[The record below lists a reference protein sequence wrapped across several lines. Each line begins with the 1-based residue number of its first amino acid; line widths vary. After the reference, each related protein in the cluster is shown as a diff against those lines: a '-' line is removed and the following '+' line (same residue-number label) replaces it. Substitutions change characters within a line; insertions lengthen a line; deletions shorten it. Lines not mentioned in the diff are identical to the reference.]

1 MRIILISGIHDNEND
16 SQFEVRFS
24 MISSRFCVRKLLS
37 LGSAMGLALAA
48 SPAYADEVAAG
59 NVSGDTAD
67 EAGYEDQNEII
78 VTGEKDGYVAISSAG
93 LKTGTPL
100 IDTPQTVSVLTR
112 EQLDDQALQDI
123 GDILRY
129 TPGASIGQGEG
140 NRDQITIRGQNT
152 TADFFVDGIRDDV
165 QYFRPLYNIERVEI
179 HKGPNAMIFGRGGG
193 GGIINRVT
201 KSPVAGETFGSTTAS
216 VDSFGAFF
224 ISGDVNAVVADNAA
238 FRINGLYEEFNNHRD
253 FFDGRRFAVNPTVG
267 AELSD
272 HSRILLSYEYVD
284 DDRSVDRGNPAEL
297 RAVGDACSFANPCG
311 PLRGFRDTLF
321 GFDGVNRTTLQAHIV
336 KLRVEHDF
344 SDSLQFNATTLY
356 GDYDKLYRNVYPVD
370 AILGVP
376 AGGPLVDSVTLD
388 GYNDTTDRENFI
400 TQGNLVWTGD
410 TGGLGHTLLLGY
422 EIGQQ
427 QSANARQD
435 ILFAASNDDQITIP
449 LTDPIAQPAFSFPA
463 STRNRV
469 SDLKFFSL
477 YVQDQIRIGEHF
489 EIVGGVRFDSFDIDV
504 NDIQNNVLLNRT
516 DDKFSPRA
524 GLIYKPQENFSIY
537 TSYSKSFLPRSGDQ
551 FLTLTPTVGTTL
563 GTVDLEPE
571 SFENYEI
578 GAKWDIT
585 PALSFSAALFRLDR
599 DNQAILLDNQG
610 NTTLSG
616 SRTEGVELQLVG
628 KLTDRLQINAGY
640 SYLDGQQRNTAT
652 VAGQDLRLFQVPEHM
667 ISLWTK
673 YDFTDQFAAGLGV
686 THQSSQFARNDN
698 SVLIPSYTR
707 VDAAF
712 YYDVS
717 EQVQV
722 QLNVEN
728 LLDETYFPSVH
739 NNDNITTGE
748 PINARLTVKFGF

>member
-1 MRIILISGIHDNEND
+1 MPLLMRTIRISPAADIEND
-16 SQFEVRFS
+16 SHIRDMRD
-24 MISSRFCVRKLLS
+24 MISSRFRNTKLLS
-37 LGSAMGLALAA
+37 AASVMVLAMGPNPAFAA
-48 SPAYADEVAAG
+48 DG
-59 NVSGDTAD
+59 TLD
-67 EAGYEDQNEII
+67 EASYDDQNEII

-100 IDTPQTVSVLTR
+100 LDTPQTVSAVTR

-129 TPGASIGQGEG
+129 TPGTSIGQGEG

-165 QYFRPLYNIERVEI
+165 QYFRPLYNLERVEI

-201 KSPVAGETFGSTTAS
+201 KSPISGETFGSTTAS
-216 VDSFGAFF
+216 VDSFGAFYV
-224 ISGDVNAVVADNAA
+224 SGDVNADIADSAA
-238 FRINGLYEEFNNHRD
+238 LRINGLYEEFNNHRD
-253 FFDGRRFAVNPTVG
+253 FFDGRRFAINPTIG

-272 HSRILLSYEYVD
+272 QSRILFSYEYID

-297 RAVGDACSFANPCG
+297 RAVGNPCSFDSPCG

-321 GFDGVNRTTLQAHIV
+321 GFDGVNKTTLQAHIL

-344 SDSLQFNATTLY
+344 SDTLSFNATTLY
-356 GDYDKLYRNVYPVD
+356 ADYDKLYRNVYPTD
-370 AILGVP
+370 ARLNDARLTP
-376 AGGPLVDSVTLD
+376 AVNSVTLD

-400 TQGNLVWTGD
+400 TQGNLLWTGD
-410 TGGLGHTLLLGY
+410 TGPIGHTLLLGY

-435 ILFAASNDDQITIP
+435 ILFADSMDDQITIP

-477 YVQDQIRIGEHF
+477 YIQDQISIGDHF
-489 EIVGGVRFDSFDIDV
+489 EVVGGVRFDSFDIDV
-504 NDIQNNVLLNRT
+504 NDIQNGVRLNRK
-516 DDKFSPRA
+516 DEKFSPRV
-524 GLIYKPQENFSIY
+524 GLIYKPQENISLY
-537 TSYSKSFLPRSGDQ
+537 ASYSKSFLPRSGDQ

-578 GAKWDIT
+578 GLKWDLT
-585 PALSFSAALFRLDR
+585 EGLSLTTALFRLDR
-599 DNQAILLDNQG
+599 DNQSTLLNNQG
-610 NTTLSG
+610 DTTLSG
-616 SRTEGVELQLVG
+616 SRTEGFEIQLVG
-628 KLTDRLQINAGY
+628 RVTDKLQVNAGY
-640 SYLDGQQRNTAT
+640 SYLDGEQRNQAT
-652 VAGQDLRLFQVPEHM
+652 VNGQDLRLFQVPENM
-667 ISLWTK
+667 ASLWTK
-673 YDFTDQFAAGLGV
+673 YDFTNQFSAGLGV
-686 THQSSQFARNDN
+686 THQSSQFATNDN
-698 SVLIPSYTR
+698 SVRIPAYTR
-707 VDAAF
+707 VDAAL
-712 YYDVS
+712 YYTVS
-717 EQVQV
+717 EQFKI
-722 QLNVEN
+722 QLNIEN
-728 LLDETYFPSVH
+728 LFDETYFPSVH

-748 PINARLTVKFGF
+748 PINGRLTATFSF

>member
-1 MRIILISGIHDNEND
+1 MRTILISAKTDIEND
-16 SQFEVRFS
+16 SHIWDFTY
-24 MISSRFCVRKLLS
+24 MIASRSRSTKFLS
-37 LGSAMGLALAA
+37 AAAVMALAMQANSALAA
-48 SPAYADEVAAG
+48 EETLDDAAW
-59 NVSGDTAD
+59 D
-67 EAGYEDQNEII
+67 DQSEII

-100 IDTPQTVSVLTR
+100 LDTPQTVSAFTR

-129 TPGASIGQGEG
+129 TPGTSIGQGEG

-152 TADFFVDGIRDDV
+152 TADFFIDGIRDDV
-165 QYFRPLYNIERVEI
+165 QYFRPLYNLERVEI

-201 KSPVAGETFGSTTAS
+201 KSPISGETFGSTTAS
-216 VDSFGAFF
+216 VDSFGAFYL
-224 ISGDVNAVVADNAA
+224 SGDLNAAIADNAA

-253 FFDGRRFAVNPTVG
+253 FFDGRRFAINPTVG

-272 HSRILLSYEYVD
+272 QSRILLSYEYVD

-297 RAVGDACSFANPCG
+297 RAANVNQGDDNECSITNICG

-321 GFDGVNRTTLQAHIV
+321 GFDGTNKTTLQAHIL

-344 SDSLQFNATTLY
+344 SDTLSFNATTLY

-376 AGGPLVDSVTLD
+376 AGGPPVDSITLD

-400 TQGNLVWTGD
+400 TQGNLLWTGD
-410 TGGLGHTLLLGY
+410 TGPIGHTLLLGY

-435 ILFAASNDDQITIP
+435 IFFADTMDDQITIP

-477 YVQDQIRIGEHF
+477 YIQDQISIGDHF

-504 NDIQNNVLLNRT
+504 NDIQNAERLNRK
-516 DDKFSPRA
+516 DEKFSPRV
-524 GLIYKPQENFSIY
+524 GLIYKPQENISLY
-537 TSYSKSFLPRSGDQ
+537 ASYSKSFLPRSGDQ

-578 GAKWDIT
+578 GLKWDLT
-585 PALSFSAALFRLDR
+585 EGLSLTAALFRLDR
-599 DNQAILLDNQG
+599 DNQATLLNNQG
-610 NTTLSG
+610 DTTLSG
-616 SRTEGVELQLVG
+616 SRTEGFEIQLVG
-628 KLTDRLQINAGY
+628 RVTDKLQVNAGY
-640 SYLDGQQRNTAT
+640 SYLDGQQRNEDT
-652 VAGQDLRLFQVPEHM
+652 VAGQDLRLFQVPENM
-667 ISLWTK
+667 ASLWTK
-673 YDFTDQFAAGLGV
+673 YDFTSQFSAGLGI
-686 THQSSQFARNDN
+686 THQSSQFANNDN
-698 SVLIPSYTR
+698 TVRVPGYTR
-707 VDAAF
+707 VDAAL
-712 YYDVS
+712 YYTVS
-717 EQVQV
+717 EQFKI

-728 LLDETYFPSVH
+728 LFDETYFPSVH

-748 PINARLTVKFGF
+748 PINGRLTATFSF

>member
-1 MRIILISGIHDNEND
+1 
-16 SQFEVRFS
+16 
-24 MISSRFCVRKLLS
+24 MISSRFRNTKLLS
-37 LGSAMGLALAA
+37 AA
-48 SPAYADEVAAG
+48 SVVVLAMAPNAAFAADE
-59 NVSGDTAD
+59 TLD
-67 EAGYEDQNEII
+67 EASYDDQNEII

-100 IDTPQTVSVLTR
+100 LDTPQTVSAVTR

-129 TPGASIGQGEG
+129 TPGTSIGQGEG

-165 QYFRPLYNIERVEI
+165 QYFRPLYNLERVEI

-201 KSPVAGETFGSTTAS
+201 KSPISGETFGSTTAS
-216 VDSFGAFF
+216 VDSFGAFYL
-224 ISGDVNAVVADNAA
+224 SGDVNAAIADNAA

-253 FFDGRRFAVNPTVG
+253 FFDGRRFAINPTIA

-272 HSRILLSYEYVD
+272 QSRILLSYEYVD

-297 RAVGDACSFANPCG
+297 RAVGNACSFDSPCG

-321 GFDGVNRTTLQAHIV
+321 GFDGVNKTTLQAHIL

-344 SDSLQFNATTLY
+344 SDTLSFNATTLY

-376 AGGPLVDSVTLD
+376 ADGPLVDSITLD

-400 TQGNLVWTGD
+400 TQGNLLWTGD
-410 TGGLGHTLLLGY
+410 TGPIGHTLLLGY

-435 ILFAASNDDQITIP
+435 ILFADSMDDQITIP

-477 YVQDQIRIGEHF
+477 YIQDQISIGDHF

-504 NDIQNNVLLNRT
+504 NDIQNAVRLNRK
-516 DDKFSPRA
+516 DEKFSPRV
-524 GLIYKPQENFSIY
+524 GLIYKPQENISIY
-537 TSYSKSFLPRSGDQ
+537 TSYSKSFLPRAGDQ

-578 GAKWDIT
+578 GLKWDLMEG
-585 PALSFSAALFRLDR
+585 LSLTTALFRLDR
-599 DNQAILLDNQG
+599 DNQAILLNNQG
-610 NTTLSG
+610 DTTLSG
-616 SRTEGVELQLVG
+616 SRTEGFEIQLVG
-628 KLTDRLQINAGY
+628 RVTDKLQVNAGY
-640 SYLDGQQRNTAT
+640 SYLDGQQRNEDT
-652 VAGQDLRLFQVPEHM
+652 VNGQDLRLFQVPENM
-667 ISLWTK
+667 ASLWTK
-673 YDFTDQFAAGLGV
+673 YDFSNQFSAGLGV

-698 SVLIPSYTR
+698 SVRIPAYTR
-707 VDAAF
+707 VDAAL
-712 YYDVS
+712 YYTVN
-717 EQVQV
+717 EQFKI

-728 LLDETYFPSVH
+728 LFDETYFPSVH

-748 PINARLTVKFGF
+748 PINGRLTATFSF

>member
-1 MRIILISGIHDNEND
+1 
-16 SQFEVRFS
+16 
-24 MISSRFCVRKLLS
+24 MISSRFRGTKFLS
-37 LGSAMGLALAA
+37 VASVVALALQANNALAA
-48 SPAYADEVAAG
+48 EETLDDAAW
-59 NVSGDTAD
+59 D
-67 EAGYEDQNEII
+67 DQNEII

-100 IDTPQTVSVLTR
+100 LDTPQTVSAVTR

-129 TPGASIGQGEG
+129 TPGTSIGQGEG

-165 QYFRPLYNIERVEI
+165 QYFRPLYNLERVEI

-201 KSPVAGETFGSTTAS
+201 KSPISDETFGSTTAS
-216 VDSFGAFF
+216 VDSFGAFYL
-224 ISGDVNAVVADNAA
+224 SGDVNAAIADNAA

-253 FFDGRRFAVNPTVG
+253 FFDGRRIAINPTIG

-272 HSRILLSYEYVD
+272 QSRILLSYEYVD

-297 RAVGDACSFANPCG
+297 RAVGDECSFDSPCG

-321 GFDGVNRTTLQAHIV
+321 GFDGTNKTTLQAHIL

-344 SDSLQFNATTLY
+344 NDTLSFNATTLY
-356 GDYDKLYRNVYPVD
+356 ADYDKLYRNVYPVD

-400 TQGNLVWTGD
+400 TQGNLLWTGE
-410 TGGLGHTLLLGY
+410 TGGIGHTLLLGY

-435 ILFAASNDDQITIP
+435 ILFADSNDDQITIP

-463 STRNRV
+463 FTRNRA

-477 YVQDQIRIGEHF
+477 YIQDQISIGDHF

-504 NDIQNNVLLNRT
+504 NDIQNNVRLNRT
-516 DDKFSPRA
+516 DDKFSPRI
-524 GLIYKPQENFSIY
+524 GLIYKPQENISLY
-537 TSYSKSFLPRSGDQ
+537 ASYSKSFLPRAGDQ
-551 FLTLTPTVGTTL
+551 FLTLTPTVGSTL

-571 SFENYEI
+571 TFENYEI
-578 GAKWDIT
+578 GLKWDF
-585 PALSFSAALFRLDR
+585 AEGLSLTTALFRLDR
-599 DNQAILLDNQG
+599 DNQAVLLNNQG
-610 NTTLSG
+610 DTTLSG
-616 SRTEGVELQLVG
+616 SRTEGAEIQLVG
-628 KLTDRLQINAGY
+628 RVTDKLQVNAGY
-640 SYLDGQQRNTAT
+640 SYLDGQQRNSAT

-667 ISLWTK
+667 ASLWTK
-673 YDFTDQFAAGLGV
+673 YDFTDRFAAGLGI

-698 SVLIPSYTR
+698 SVRVPAYTR
-707 VDAAF
+707 VDAAL
-712 YYDVS
+712 YYTVN
-717 EQVQV
+717 EQFKI

-728 LLDETYFPSVH
+728 LFDETYFPSVH

-748 PINARLTVKFGF
+748 PINGRLTATFSF

>member
-1 MRIILISGIHDNEND
+1 
-16 SQFEVRFS
+16 
-24 MISSRFCVRKLLS
+24 MISSRFRSTKFFSVAS
-37 LGSAMGLALAA
+37 VMALVVQANTA
-48 SPAYADEVAAG
+48 FA
-59 NVSGDTAD
+59 AD
-67 EAGYEDQNEII
+67 EALDEASYDDQNEII
-78 VTGEKDGYVAISSAG
+78 VTGEKDGYLAISSAG

-100 IDTPQTVSVLTR
+100 LDTPQTVSTVTR

-129 TPGASIGQGEG
+129 TPGTSIGQGEG

-165 QYFRPLYNIERVEI
+165 QYFRPLYNLERVEI

-201 KSPVAGETFGSTTAS
+201 KSPISGETFGSTTAS
-216 VDSFGAFF
+216 VDSFGAFYL
-224 ISGDVNAVVADNAA
+224 SGDVNAAIADNAA

-253 FFDGRRFAVNPTVG
+253 FFDGRRIALNPTIG

-272 HSRILLSYEYVD
+272 QSRILLSYEYVD

-297 RAVGDACSFANPCG
+297 RAVGDACSFDSPCG

-321 GFDGVNRTTLQAHIV
+321 GFDGVNKTTLQAHIL

-344 SDSLQFNATTLY
+344 SDNLKFNATTVY
-356 GDYDKLYRNVYPVD
+356 ADYDKLYRNVYPVD

-376 AGGPLVDSVTLD
+376 AGGPLVDSITLD

-400 TQGNLVWTGD
+400 TQGNLLWTGE
-410 TGGLGHTLLLGY
+410 TGSIGHTLLLGY

-435 ILFAASNDDQITIP
+435 ILFADSNDDQITIP

-469 SDLKFFSL
+469 SDLKFFSVYL
-477 YVQDQIRIGEHF
+477 QDQISIGDHF

-504 NDIQNNVLLNRT
+504 NDIQNNVRLSRT
-516 DDKFSPRA
+516 DDKFSPRL
-524 GLIYKPQENFSIY
+524 GLIYKPQENISIY

-551 FLTLTPTVGTTL
+551 FLTLTPTVGDVL

-585 PALSFSAALFRLDR
+585 PSLSLTTALFRLDR
-599 DNQAILLDNQG
+599 DNQATLLDNQG

-616 SRTEGVELQLVG
+616 SRTEGFEIQLAG
-628 KLTDRLQINAGY
+628 RLTEKLKVNAGY
-640 SYLDGQQRNTAT
+640 SYLDGKQRNQDT
-652 VAGQDLRLFQVPEHM
+652 VDGQDLRLFQVPEHM
-667 ISLWTK
+667 ASLWTK
-673 YDFTDQFAAGLGV
+673 YDFNNQFAVGLGV
-686 THQSSQFARNDN
+686 THQSSQFATNDN
-698 SVLIPSYTR
+698 TVRVPSFTR
-707 VDAAF
+707 VDAAL
-712 YYDVS
+712 YYTVN
-717 EQVQV
+717 EQFKI

-728 LLDETYFPSVH
+728 LFDETYFPSVH

-748 PINARLTVKFGF
+748 PINGRLTATFSF